1 MCSVA
6 PFVLP
11 GLACGAAPRAAPVL
25 GVQPTMATTYA
36 GGDPAAA
43 WCGYGYD
50 VDIGALLRGA
60 VVRPP
65 MPADLPMPSMEF
77 LALSRRYSDHGAGF
91 RSMFGGIQSVRVPAR
106 GLMASFP
113 MATHDAAPTTPV
125 AVLRAPRSYGDDDA
139 ERDAVTVKTPPP
151 PEKRPQQEQC
161 GSEYDASIDATF
173 RVMEKDPAER
183 PSPDYLSATQTGGMM
198 MIDRATLI
206 EKMHHF
212 SRYYDLAPGSLH
224 RAVSYVDLFLSA
236 RKISGGERE
245 VLLLGAAAVFA
256 AAKYEDRKTTRRINA
271 DAVAACVGCTRR
283 EALDAERE
291 QVAALGYR
299 LSGPTAYT
307 FVDHFLRHTQD
318 KEEEGSPAALVRALA
333 HHLADMALLD
343 YRCVAFLPSAVAVSA
358 IVLARLVVLGYY
370 STAPV
375 AGYAIE
381 DLSEC
386 MEAIYDMH
394 ENLQAWPGCDQMM
407 KDWELTTRLRYSLP
421 HYSALTLRK

>member
-11 GLACGAAPRAAPVL
+11 GLACGAAPVL
-25 GVQPTMATTYA
+25 GVQPTTYA
-36 GGDPAAA
+36 GGVPAAA

-50 VDIGALLRGA
+50 ADIGALLRGA

-77 LALSRRYSDHGAGF
+77 LALSRRLGDHGAGF
-91 RSMFGGIQSVRVPAR
+91 RSMIGGIQSQRVPAC

-113 MATHDAAPTTPV
+113 MDAHDDAAPTTPV

-151 PEKRPQQEQC
+151 EKRPQQEQC
-161 GSEYDASIDATF
+161 GSEYDASVDATF
-173 RVMEKDPAER
+173 RVMEKDPAKR
-183 PSPDYLSATQTGGMM
+183 PSPDYLSDTQAGDMM

-212 SRYYDLAPGSLH
+212 SRYYDLAPGTLH
-224 RAVSYVDLFLSA
+224 RAVSYVDRFLSS
-236 RKISGGERE
+236 RKMNGGERQL
-245 VLLLGAAAVFA
+245 LLLGAAAVFA
-256 AAKYEDRKTTRRINA
+256 AAKYEDRKTTQRINA
-271 DAVAACVGCTRR
+271 DTVAAYVRCTRS

-291 QVAALGYR
+291 LVAALGYR

-307 FVDHFLRHTQD
+307 FVDHFLRRAQD
-318 KEEEGSPAALVRALA
+318 QEEEGSAAALVRALA

-343 YRCVAFLPSAVAVSA
+343 YRCVALLPSAVAASA
-358 IVLARLVVLGYY
+358 IVLARLVLGYY

-375 AGYAIE
+375 AGYALE

-386 MEAIYDMH
+386 MEAIYGMH

-407 KDWELTTRLRYSLP
+407 EEWELTTRLRYSLP
-421 HYSALTLRK
+421 HYSVLTRRK

>member
-6 PFVLP
+6 PLVHP
-11 GLACGAAPRAAPVL
+11 GLACAAAPVL
-25 GVQPTMATTYA
+25 GVRPTMATTYA
-36 GGDPAAA
+36 GAVPAAA

-50 VDIGALLRGA
+50 ADIGASLRGA

-65 MPADLPMPSMEF
+65 KPADLPMPSMEF
-77 LALSRRYSDHGAGF
+77 LALSRRYGDHGASF
-91 RSMFGGIQSVRVPAR
+91 RTMLHGIHSVRVPAA
-106 GLMASFP
+106 GLMAPFP
-113 MATHDAAPTTPV
+113 TDAHDAAPTTPV
-125 AVLRAPRSYGDDDA
+125 AVLRAPRSYGDDAA
-139 ERDAVTVKTPPP
+139 ERDPVTVKTPP

-183 PSPDYLSATQTGGMM
+183 PSPDYLIETQAGGMM

-206 EKMHHF
+206 EKMHRF
-212 SRYYDLAPGSLH
+212 S
-224 RAVSYVDLFLSA
+224 
-236 RKISGGERE
+236 RKISGGEHQL
-245 VLLLGAAAVFA
+245 LLLGAS
-256 AAKYEDRKTTRRINA
+256 AKYEDRKTTRRINA

-291 QVAALGYR
+291 LVAALGYR

-394 ENLQAWPGCDQMM
+394 ENLQAWPGCGQMM
-407 KDWELTTRLRYSLP
+407 KDWDLTTRLRYSLP

>member
-11 GLACGAAPRAAPVL
+11 GLACGAAPVL
-25 GVQPTMATTYA
+25 GLRPTM
-36 GGDPAAA
+36 A

-50 VDIGALLRGA
+50 ADIGALLRGA

-77 LALSRRYSDHGAGF
+77 LALSRRHGDHGAGF
-91 RSMFGGIQSVRVPAR
+91 KSMIGGIQSLRVPAC

-113 MATHDAAPTTPV
+113 MDAHDDAAPTTPV

-151 PEKRPQQEQC
+151 EKRPQQEQC
-161 GSEYDASIDATF
+161 GSEYDASVDATF

-183 PSPDYLSATQTGGMM
+183 P
-198 MIDRATLI
+198 
-206 EKMHHF
+206 
-212 SRYYDLAPGSLH
+212 
-224 RAVSYVDLFLSA
+224 
-236 RKISGGERE
+236 
-245 VLLLGAAAVFA
+245 
-256 AAKYEDRKTTRRINA
+256 
-271 DAVAACVGCTRR
+271 
-283 EALDAERE
+283 
-291 QVAALGYR
+291 
-299 LSGPTAYT
+299 
-307 FVDHFLRHTQD
+307 VDHFLRRAQD
-318 KEEEGSPAALVRALA
+318 QEEEGSAAALVRALA

-343 YRCVAFLPSAVAVSA
+343 YRCVALLPSAVAASA
-358 IVLARLVVLGYY
+358 IVLARLVLGYY

-375 AGYAIE
+375 AGYALE

-386 MEAIYDMH
+386 MEAIYGMH

-407 KDWELTTRLRYSLP
+407 EEWELTTRLRYSLP
-421 HYSALTLRK
+421 HYSVLTRRK